1 MSKRMIV
8 DGMLESG
15 VFPNKAAAET
25 AYDAVVESLVEALG
39 AAQDVELRP
48 FGSFRVVE
56 RKARAGRNPR
66 TGESVTIPA
75 RRAVVFRAGAQMR
88 EAQRQ
93 GQEWL
98 GLKTYSLLL
107 ESQVREARAFLKRH
121 KVQAKAE
128 RYAQEAA
135 ERLTKLTDE
144 ASARLKDYGR
154 AGKPAWDELRQGL
167 ERAYG
172 ELKSAFL
179 KARDKF

>member
-15 VFPNKAAAET
+15 VFPNKAEAEA
-25 AYDAVVESLVEALG
+25 AYDAVLESLAGALREG
-39 AAQDVELRP
+39 QDVELRP

-56 RKARAGRNPR
+56 RKARTGRNPR
-66 TGESVTIPA
+66 TGEPVAIPA
-75 RRAVVFRAGAQMR
+75 RRAVIFRAGAQMR

-93 GQEWL
+93 GPEWL

-107 ESQVREARAFLKRH
+107 ESQVREARAFLKR
-121 KVQAKAE
+121 KQVKAKAE
-128 RYAQEAA
+128 RYAREAA
-135 ERLTKLTDE
+135 ERLTRLTDE
-144 ASARLKDYGR
+144 ASARLKDYSR
-154 AGKPAWDELRQGL
+154 AGKPAWEELRQGL

-172 ELKSAFL
+172 ELKTAFL